1 MPEELVLEN
10 EAFISSEFWKERKW
24 WVRQKSKQVMNEK
37 KNSILAKH
45 ISLHIQEMGKK
56 GGINL
61 KKPIPSYRKTS
72 ES

>member
-10 EAFISSEFWKERKW
+10 EAFMSSEFWKERKW
-24 WVRQKSKQVMNEK
+24 SVRQKSKQVMNEK
-37 KNSILAKH
+37 YSILAKH

-56 GGINL
+56 RGINL
-61 KKPIPSYRKTS
+61 KKLIPSYSKTS